1 MMEDRPLDLT
11 PLDLAPDR
19 RAALS
24 ASILARTEVVLA
36 RRAARGP
43 VAVLIDWRRP
53 AMVAAAV
60 VAAIAVG
67 ALYATRGQ
75 SAFNSTTA
83 EALGFPGPVVAW
95 VEAGR
100 QPSLEELVVTMAEAS
115 R

>member
-1 MMEDRPLDLT
+1 MMDDRPLDLT

-24 ASILARTEVVLA
+24 ASILARAEVVLA

-43 VAVLIDWRRP
+43 VAVLTDWRRP
-53 AMVAAAV
+53 ALAAAAV
-60 VAAIAVG
+60 VAAIAIS
-67 ALYATRGQ
+67 ALYVTGGKSTPSAT
-75 SAFNSTTA
+75 TT

-95 VEAGR
+95 VEADR
-100 QPSLEELVVTMAEAS
+100 QPSLEELVVTMAEDS

>member
-1 MMEDRPLDLT
+1 MMDGRPLDLT

-24 ASILARTEVVLA
+24 ASILARAEVVLA
-36 RRAARGP
+36 RRAPRGP
-43 VAVLIDWRRP
+43 VALLTHWRRP
-53 AMVAAAV
+53 ALVAAAV

-67 ALYATRGQ
+67 ALYATLGK
-75 SAFNSTTA
+75 SASSATTT

-100 QPSLEELVVTMAEAS
+100 QPSLEELVVTMAEDS